1 MIAHAFGGRTD
12 LPLPF
17 WMFAYGAGFA
27 LLISFVALRLLWP
40 TSRFERQ
47 VVGVPL
53 PGALQAAAPPIAWLL
68 RAVGLAVFVLV
79 LVAAFVGA
87 DNSQTN
93 IAPVLV
99 FIALWV
105 GGTIVSGLVGDV
117 WRVLSPFD
125 TLCAIGQRVRGL
137 TGRAAAE
144 PRPDLPDLGYW
155 PGAALLFGFVW
166 LELVYFPDRESPRTL
181 ATAAGVYTVVVLVGA
196 ATWGRRW
203 LREGEAF
210 AAFFGLLARMAP
222 LYRAGDGR
230 LRLRPPL
237 AGLAGVRPR
246 PGLATVVF
254 VALGSTSFD
263 GLSRTRVWMDL
274 VEGQSG
280 TDLMLTGTLGL
291 AWMVVLVAVLYVGSM
306 RLAARIADRD
316 SDTLVESFVHS
327 LVPIAFAYAIAHYFS
342 ALAFTG
348 QNVLILASDP
358 LGRGWDLFGTADW
371 LVNYELVS
379 TTAIAWVQAGA
390 IVVGHVSGVLVAHDR
405 AVALFPPAL
414 ASRSQYPLLAAMVLY
429 TVGGLALLLGA

>member
-27 LLISFVALRLLWP
+27 LLISFVALRMLWP

-47 VVGVPL
+47 IVGWPL
-53 PGALQAAAPPIAWLL
+53 PGLVQAAAPAVGWLL
-68 RAVGLAVFVLV
+68 RAAGLAVFVLV
-79 LVAAFVGA
+79 IVAAFIGA

-93 IAPVLV
+93 IAPVIV
-99 FIALWV
+99 FIAVWIGV
-105 GGTIVSGLVGDV
+105 SVVSGLVGDV
-117 WRVLSPFD
+117 WRLLSPFD
-125 TLCAIGQRVRGL
+125 TLAAIGQRLRAL
-137 TGRAAAE
+137 IGRAAAA
-144 PRPDLPDLGYW
+144 PRDDLPDLGYW
-155 PGAALLFGFVW
+155 PAAVLLFGFVW
-166 LELVYFPDRESPRTL
+166 LELVYFPDRESPRTV
-181 ATAAGVYTVVVLVGA
+181 ATAVGVYTVVVLVGA

-222 LYRAGDGR
+222 VYQADDGR

-237 AGLAGVRPR
+237 AGLAGLRPR
-246 PGLATVVF
+246 PGMAAVVF

-263 GLSRTRVWMDL
+263 GLSRTRIWMDL

-280 TDLMLTGTLGL
+280 SDLKLTGTLGL
-291 AWMVVLVAVLYVGSM
+291 AWMVVLVATLYVGSM
-306 RLAARIADRD
+306 RVAARIADRD
-316 SDTLVESFVHS
+316 SETLVESFVHS

-342 ALAFTG
+342 ALVFTG
-348 QNVLILASDP
+348 QQVFILASDP

-371 LVNYELVS
+371 LINYRVVS
-379 TTAIAWVQAGA
+379 TTTIAWVQAGA